1 MNNEN
6 AIPRI
11 RSIFVYRN
19 VNGRRTKWRMDLDD
33 QMNVLAEM
41 PVDDRP
47 LPNTPPHLKS
57 NTTIVAPEIG
67 AKAAEHIER
76 YKKSLDERGISY
88 KVNEQG
94 QILITNV
101 PQREKEILQFL
112 DLTKPCPEV
121 AGMSKLREL
130 YQNEINGTGGASC
143 PPCQLNSIQRKYRF
157 LLNKDIY
164 NIPQDA

>member
-1 MNNEN
+1 MVHAVGKHVGNI
-6 AIPRI
+6 ARVGVYK
-11 RSIFVYRN
+11 RWGSIF
-19 VNGRRTKWRMDLDD
+19 K
-33 QMNVLAEM
+33 
-41 PVDDRP
+41 
-47 LPNTPPHLKS
+47 
-57 NTTIVAPEIG
+57 VAPYI
-67 AKAAEHIER
+67 A
-76 YKKSLDERGISY
+76 LRGISY

-130 YQNEINGTGGASC
+130 YQNEINGTGGAAC